1 MINLKDWFKSKGCI
15 ENLNPEIAEFKKK
28 KIALNK
34 NLKEYFAKD

>member
-28 KIALNK
+28 ENCIK
-34 NLKEYFAKD
+34 